1 MGNNAENAD
10 RIAALHERLHAAR
23 RALSTAYEQRDTLAE
38 EIAAAEAE
46 IGAAVRPDLI
56 EAFGA
61 AERTVFAAERA
72 MKDPEYALPAT
83 GEPPLPGPGSATPTT
98 RRGPNH

>member
-1 MGNNAENAD
+1 MGDDAENDD

-23 RALSTAYEQRDTLAE
+23 QALRVAYDQRDALAE

-61 AERTVFAAERA
+61 AERAVFAAEA
-72 MKDPEYALPAT
+72 EMKDAEYALAVT
-83 GEPPLPGPGSATPTT
+83 GEPPRPGPGSATPTN
-98 RRGPNH
+98 P

>member
-1 MGNNAENAD
+1 M
-10 RIAALHERLHAAR
+10 
-23 RALSTAYEQRDTLAE
+23 AYDQRDALAE

-61 AERTVFAAERA
+61 AERAVFAAEA
-72 MKDPEYALPAT
+72 EMKDAEYALAVA
-83 GEPPLPGPGSATPTT
+83 GEPPLPGPGSSTPTD
-98 RRGPNH
+98 P

>member
-1 MGNNAENAD
+1 MDNDED
-10 RIAALHERLHAAR
+10 DESIAALHERLHAAR
-23 RALSTAYEQRDTLAE
+23 RALSTTYEQRDALAE

-61 AERTVFAAERA
+61 AERAVFAAEA
-72 MKDPEYALPAT
+72 EMKDAEYALAVT
-83 GEPPLPGPGSATPTT
+83 GEPPLPGPGAATPTN
-98 RRGPNH
+98 P